1 MRKTEIRGMES
12 QAQVKKKPVKSV
24 ILKQNLE
31 DRFIETTGKI
41 SNTFK
46 GRRLL
51 TRLSFSIS

>member
-1 MRKTEIRGMES
+1 MRKTEIGGMES

-41 SNTFK
+41 SNKFK

-51 TRLSFSIS
+51 TRPSFSIS